1 MWPTTEPKSPAVLLQ
16 RLNSA
21 RLFPLA
27 CFSCLFNLNPGPD
40 VERNGQ
46 TPFTSLLATANMT
59 EVEDARMQDLLTKWK
74 VENNY
79 EDDPEAS
86 DDGEEDLTYDTMLE
100 EFRRPSM

>member
-1 MWPTTEPKSPAVLLQ
+1 MQVFLPLGLDWAVWMDLASSTKLCFIVSHWAHKINQRRNSQTT
-16 RLNSA
+16 
-21 RLFPLA
+21 
-27 CFSCLFNLNPGPD
+27 
-40 VERNGQ
+40 
-46 TPFTSLLATANMT
+46 FTSLLATANMT